1 MKTQTKPEP
10 PNVNIHFASIV
21 QKLLKER
28 GVTQAK
34 MFGVPG
40 LKIGRKMFVMW
51 MKGELV
57 LKLPKE
63 LVDTLVASKRGKHF
77 YHLFDKSRLMKE
89 WVSIGHKN
97 KRRNISIF
105 KFSFYMKF
113 VLSFKKRNSYKS

>member
-10 PNVNIHFASIV
+10 SNVDMPFASIV

-40 LKIGRKMFVMW
+40 LKIGRKMFAMW
-51 MKGELV
+51 MKGELI

-63 LVDTLVASKRGKHF
+63 RVDTIVASKRGKRF
-77 YHLFDKSRLMKE
+77 YHLFDKSHLMKE

-97 KRRNISIF
+97 KYNWV
-105 KFSFYMKF
+105 KLTQEAKDF
-113 VLSFKKRNSYKS
+113 VALSQKI

>member
-10 PNVNIHFASIV
+10 SNVDIHFASIV

-28 GVTQAK
+28 EVTRAK

-51 MKGELV
+51 MKGELI

-89 WVSIGHKN
+89 WVSIGDKN
-97 KRRNISIF
+97 KSNWVKLAKEAKDFAALTQKI
-105 KFSFYMKF
+105 
-113 VLSFKKRNSYKS
+113 